1 MIKIPG
7 ESMQSEQSDSQED
20 SDESQESESAPE
32 QSEQGEESDEESDSD
47 ATNSQTDSE
56 TTEESDS
63 DDSDEQSDSEESEV
77 ADGNETS
84 DDPVSITDQNFRAN
98 ENRLLEESDDRTG
111 GVATIKVPNLNQKR
125 SIIPISKTWEK
136 PFVVREYGT
145 WEKTVDPSVK
155 KKFINHLVNDFQN
168 KNKSAINQLVMQ
180 FEMKR
185 KASELRKAQVNNTGK
200 LNEDKLWVSLTS

>member
-136 PFVVREYGT
+136 LLLFASMVLGKKQLILQSRRSSSIIWSMT
-145 WEKTVDPSVK
+145 FKTKTSLLS
-155 KKFINHLVNDFQN
+155 IN
-168 KNKSAINQLVMQ
+168 
-180 FEMKR
+180 
-185 KASELRKAQVNNTGK
+185 
-200 LNEDKLWVSLTS
+200 W

>member
-1 MIKIPG
+1 MQQQSQMLDLSDQEG
-7 ESMQSEQSDSQED
+7 DDQDSAESMQSEQSDSQED

-77 ADGNETS
+77 VDGNETS

-111 GVATIKVPNLNQKR
+111 GVATIKVPNLNCENVQSFLFLKLG
-125 SIIPISKTWEK
+125 KTLL
-136 PFVVREYGT
+136 FASMVLG
-145 WEKTVDPSVK
+145 KTVDPSVK

-168 KNKSAINQLVMQ
+168 KNKSAINQLVMH
-180 FEMKR
+180 
-185 KASELRKAQVNNTGK
+185 LR
-200 LNEDKLWVSLTS
+200 

>member
-1 MIKIPG
+1 MSLKSLSLLPN
-7 ESMQSEQSDSQED
+7 S
-20 SDESQESESAPE
+20 PNR
-32 QSEQGEESDEESDSD
+32 EESDEESDSD

-56 TTEESDS
+56 ITEESDS

-125 SIIPISKTWEK
+125 SIIPISKTWENFCCSRVWYLGK
-136 PFVVREYGT
+136 QLILQSRRSSSIIWSMTF
-145 WEKTVDPSVK
+145 KTKTSLLS
-155 KKFINHLVNDFQN
+155 IN
-168 KNKSAINQLVMQ
+168 
-180 FEMKR
+180 
-185 KASELRKAQVNNTGK
+185 
-200 LNEDKLWVSLTS
+200 W